1 MKIQAEND
9 ILVPMDF
16 SDFCAKT
23 IHYALH
29 HFPIEKLKVIHIAQ
43 RPLVASPG
51 GFDAITDDTVLDDC
65 QSAMKKFYEEH
76 NIPTELRYVIE
87 VGHPAEKI
95 AAYVKHNPTEAILIS
110 SHGRT
115 GLSRLF
121 LGSVA
126 EQVVR
131 LAPCPVIV
139 YKAEE
144 ILKDCHDNID
154 AIETMAKSGES

>member
-1 MKIQAEND
+1 MKIKAENE

-16 SDFCAKT
+16 SEFCAKT
-23 IHYALH
+23 LKYALH
-29 HFPIEKLKVIHIAQ
+29 HFPVDKLRVIHVAQ

-51 GFDAITDDTVLDDC
+51 GFDAITDDTIFDDC
-65 QSAMKKFYEEH
+65 QQSMQTFYKE
-76 NIPTELRYVIE
+76 NDIPGELRYAIDI
-87 VGHPAEKI
+87 GNPSEKI
-95 AAYVKHNPTEAILIS
+95 AAYAKHHPVEAILIS

-139 YKAEE
+139 FKAEE
-144 ILKDCHDNID
+144 IQKDCNENISE
-154 AIETMAKSGES
+154 IEKMAVAE